1 MKLSVIIPVYNERGT
16 VLEVLDRVRTVDIDK
31 EIIIVDNYSTD
42 GTRELLEELEL
53 PGVRVILQTANMQ
66 KGNSV
71 KKGIAAAA
79 GEFMVVQD
87 ADLEYDP
94 QDHVAMLAEAEK
106 DDVVAVFGS
115 RVLGARE
122 REEKLPST
130 VHSVGREGI
139 TTFFRLLYGSS
150 LTDIATCYKMMRTE
164 VVRGLDL
171 RCDGFDLDFEIACK
185 ATRLAAQEN
194 KRITEVPIFYS
205 PRTTAE
211 GKKIGWRDGLTALR
225 AIARFRF
232 WSPPGSAGSGRPG
245 A

>member
-16 VLEVLDRVRTVDIDK
+16 VLEVLDRVRAVDIDK
-31 EIIIVDNYSTD
+31 EVIIVDNCSTD
-42 GTRELLEELEL
+42 GTRELLEDLEL
-53 PGVRVILQTANMQ
+53 PGVSVIFQTANMQ

-94 QDHVAMLAEAEK
+94 QDHVPMLAEAEK
-106 DDVVAVFGS
+106 DDVLAVFGS
-115 RVLGARE
+115 RLLGAKR
-122 REEKLPST
+122 RDDKLPST

-150 LTDIATCYKMMRTE
+150 LSDIATCYKMMRTK
-164 VVRGLDL
+164 VARSLDL
-171 RCDGFDLDFEIACK
+171 QCDGFDLDFEIACK
-185 ATRLAAQEN
+185 VTRLAGRQG
-194 KRITEVPIFYS
+194 KRIAEVPIFYS
-205 PRTTAE
+205 PRSVAE
-211 GKKIGWRDGLTALR
+211 GKKIGWRDGLTATR

-232 WSPPGSAGSGRPG
+232 WPPSG
-245 A
+245 